1 MGARVRLCGGL
12 NYGFTNRYDFVFLGL
27 AQRLRQLREV
37 GRDPRRLIAGKH
49 PRFAAERLSRD
60 SAELLNKDS
69 VDVGVDTYYKR
80 VGTCYFARRIRQF
93 R

>member
-1 MGARVRLCGGL
+1 LRNGSGSFAKLVATRGASSRVSIL
-12 NYGFTNRYDFVFLGL
+12 V
-27 AQRLRQLREV
+27 
-37 GRDPRRLIAGKH
+37 I
-49 PRFAAERLSRD
+49 AAERLSRD